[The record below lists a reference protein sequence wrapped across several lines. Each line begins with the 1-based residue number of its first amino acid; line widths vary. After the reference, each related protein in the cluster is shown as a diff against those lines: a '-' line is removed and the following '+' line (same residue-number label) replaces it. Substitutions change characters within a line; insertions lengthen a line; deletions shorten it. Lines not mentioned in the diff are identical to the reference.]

1 MPIRNS
7 TMRDYVDPVTNTLGL
22 LETGQPLPDDDPKTR
37 NGGLNP
43 ARQQDSGQINMY
55 MKLRQSGQ
63 ISDTAWSR
71 LIQRNPKAATL
82 FSVIGPTPEAAA
94 AKNRNEILSRYF
106 SPEQEA
112 KPYSSEDVG
121 SGVGP
126 LAIGTP
132 IPGTARPAK
141 ADQQNAINAMLQAGD
156 IEGAKQLLGVVSPR
170 QGSRARPLQV
180 QGINAQ
186 GKEVTFIIDPTTDE
200 VIREIPLPT
209 SRTAAGQVDLAAR
222 KAAAVAGV
230 KKETDPAIAGAF
242 GVLDILEELSGR
254 ILKNEGLTKRI
265 VSAPGMT
272 YEAMAQENP
281 DIALY
286 ESISKGSLA
295 TVIRAMGERGALTE
309 GDQQRALNLIPKVFP
324 IPDRKDVASAKIGQ
338 IRKILQ
344 KAQGMEPP
352 ANTPQSAPQPKRLKY
367 NPSTGRIE

>member
-63 ISDTAWSR
+63 ISDIAWSR

-82 FSVIGPTPEAAA
+82 LSVIGPTPEAAA

-141 ADQQNAINAMLQAGD
+141 ADQQNAINALLQAGD

-170 QGSRARPLQV
+170 QGSKARPLQI
-180 QGINAQ
+180 Q
-186 GKEVTFIIDPTTDE
+186 TIDERGNPTTVIVDPE
-200 VIREIPLPT
+200 TLNPIREYPMVPKALGGQDIQKL
-209 SRTAAGQVDLAAR
+209 STAASIRNAFANLNTGFRDEYGGFKSRAIGEATSEYQSRFGDDSSSMVDWWQQYQDQKNRIR
-222 KAAAVAGV
+222 K
-230 KKETDPAIAGAF
+230 
-242 GVLDILEELSGR
+242 EL
-254 ILKNEGLTKRI
+254 
-265 VSAPGMT
+265 
-272 YEAMAQENP
+272 Y
-281 DIALY
+281 
-286 ESISKGSLA
+286 GS
-295 TVIRAMGERGALTE
+295 ALTE
-309 GDQQRALNLIPKVFP
+309 TEAREFDKANIHPGMKPA
-324 IPDRKDVASAKIGQ
+324 Q
-338 IRKILQ
+338 IRANLARQSEINQQALDKLAAGYSGRYDQRQISGAVG
-344 KAQGMEPP
+344 KPP